1 MGLFVWRLVTTIG
14 YRITRFTW
22 LRFVAR
28 LGDDTWLGV
37 GEFPFPTTPSN
48 NPQRAVRSSPTR
60 KRITMVGTAAVGLTA
75 PAVRPVARATQG
87 ASARA
92 ARSVR
97 VGAVVPGVSSRRA
110 PGRRAGLG
118 GAVASGAGLR
128 GAGRGC
134 VTAPCA
140 AAVSSLASA
149 RATPRGRSTPW
160 NSRNAFRCV
169 SRRRTREAP
178 AVFYL
183 RRRAPPS
190 DGAGDETSN
199 DRPLGWC
206 GSAEKDGRTSEPR
219 ASWFIAC
226 VRDSATALPRHVTLS
241 CPRVPAR
248 VSRCSAISR

>member
-97 VGAVVPGVSSRRA
+97 VGAVVPGVSSRSA
-110 PGRRAGLG
+110 PGLRHRPVRGRRVIVGERKSDSG
-118 GAVASGAGLR
+118 GPLDTVELEECLQVRLPPTYTRGSSGFL
-128 GAGRGC
+128 
-134 VTAPCA
+134 
-140 AAVSSLASA
+140 SSPASA
-149 RATPRGRSTPW
+149 TKRW
-160 NSRNAFRCV
+160 
-169 SRRRTREAP
+169 RR
-178 AVFYL
+178 
-183 RRRAPPS
+183 
-190 DGAGDETSN
+190 
-199 DRPLGWC
+199 
-206 GSAEKDGRTSEPR
+206 
-219 ASWFIAC
+219 
-226 VRDSATALPRHVTLS
+226 
-241 CPRVPAR
+241 
-248 VSRCSAISR
+248 